1 MSMRKS
7 IKVSLIQFEPKA
19 LDANGNGRR
28 MGEHAEREA
37 AAGADLIV
45 FPELSNT
52 GYIEPVAAGL
62 PILEGRLD
70 TAAYARELHAAA
82 TTLEGALIEKLRAI
96 ADRFS
101 THIVAG
107 LALRSAERPGLLHNT
122 SVLLGP
128 DGLVGV
134 YEKVHLWHCEKL
146 YFAAG
151 RRIDAF
157 ETSFGKL
164 GMQVCYDI
172 RFPELTRILSLKGAT
187 VITSVWASPYPEG
200 APPKD
205 PDIFKHRAYTRA
217 IENGVFFLSCNRVG
231 RQGDH
236 RFLGRSLV
244 VAPNGAFL
252 AASDHDE
259 EDVIRAE
266 LDPKLIEEYRTS
278 APIWI
283 DRQQQIYDEAQRSA
297 EER

>member
-1 MSMRKS
+1 MRRTVKA
-7 IKVSLIQFEPKA
+7 SLIQFEPKP
-19 LDANGNGRR
+19 LDATGNGKR
-28 MGEHAEREA
+28 MCEYAEREA

-62 PILEGRLD
+62 PILDGRLD
-70 TAAYARELHAAA
+70 TSAYARELHEASA
-82 TTLEGALIEKLRAI
+82 TLAGPLVEKLRAI
-96 ADRFS
+96 AERYR
-101 THIVAG
+101 THIVSG
-107 LALRSAERPGLLHNT
+107 LALRSAERPGLLHNA
-122 SVLLGP
+122 SALVGP
-128 DGLVGV
+128 DGLIGV

-146 YFAAG
+146 YFAGG

-164 GMQVCYDI
+164 GMQICYDI
-172 RFPELTRILSLKGAT
+172 RFPEITRLLSLKGAT
-187 VITSVWASPYPEG
+187 IITSVWASPYPEG
-200 APPKD
+200 ALPKD

-231 RQGDH
+231 RQGGH

-244 VAPNGAFL
+244 VAPNGGFL

-259 EDVIRAE
+259 EEVIRAE

-283 DRQQQIYDEAQRSA
+283 DRQQEIYDEAQRSA
-297 EER
+297 KER